1 MKAGIATKEQL
12 ALWKD
17 IEQRNWLAKPT
28 RIFIL
33 TMNFLN
39 EGEGII
45 VVFKVL
51 IEHTEEGL
59 YLVDYTFQRIV
70 QRKISV
76 MSYIIFGINFV
87 LFLILLSNIK
97 SDRQDKEL
105 VEKANR
111 RKENEKKREL
121 AIELGGFQ
129 AVNENG

>member
-1 MKAGIATKEQL
+1 
-12 ALWKD
+12 
-17 IEQRNWLAKPT
+17 
-28 RIFIL
+28 
-33 TMNFLN
+33 MNFLN

>member
-1 MKAGIATKEQL
+1 
-12 ALWKD
+12 
-17 IEQRNWLAKPT
+17 
-28 RIFIL
+28 
-33 TMNFLN
+33 MNFLN

-51 IEHTEEGL
+51 IRHTEEGL